1 MILFLW
7 QIFSFRYLMI
17 LVDIRRNVFSI
28 SPWSSKSLH
37 FLHII
42 LRILAYCAD
51 VIGWVCC
58 GSPFCVLVIWQDI
71 VNMIHF
77 PKQNSLFFPLQPANP
92 FYYFWFQNM
101 QKAWQTIFFLIVNYW
116 ISNEKQTNFALLTAA
131 LSIGFF
137 FTWQIF
143 PCNYL

>member
-1 MILFLW
+1 
-7 QIFSFRYLMI
+7 MI

-42 LRILAYCAD
+42 LGILAYGAD

-92 FYYFWFQNM
+92 FFYFWFQNM
-101 QKAWQTIFFLIVNYW
+101 QKPWQTIFLYGKLLNKQWEANKLCFVDRRPEHWFFSHGRFFL
-116 ISNEKQTNFALLTAA
+116 
-131 LSIGFF
+131 
-137 FTWQIF
+137 
-143 PCNYL
+143 NYL